1 MEYSGLQN
9 VIAFIKKTG
18 DKCVIL
24 DENGHDAYV
33 IMPLSSYENRANKS
47 RVQSANKSLKQEPK
61 VNDDLTG
68 PELLNKINRDI
79 AVWKSIQDIPF
90 DSEVPQHTGTHE
102 IQPEHAV
109 HPHVPVVDA
118 DADKDAEPTQQDDSD
133 YYFEPV
139 DDESK

>member
-1 MEYSGLQN
+1 MEYAGLKN

-24 DENGHDAYV
+24 DENGQDAYV
-33 IMPLSSYENRANKS
+33 IMPLSMYEDGNAYPATQTAK
-47 RVQSANKSLKQEPK
+47 KSLKQEPK
-61 VNDDLTG
+61 VDDDLTG

-79 AVWKSIQDIPF
+79 AVWKSIQDTPF
-90 DSEVPQHTGTHE
+90 DSEIPQHASKRE
-102 IQPEHAV
+102 IQQEQAV
-109 HPHVPVVDA
+109 HPHVPIVDA
-118 DADKDAEPTQQDDSD
+118 DADKDAEPTQQDEGD